1 MLRLLF
7 VDRYMPFIDRFLM
20 RRTTIVILKALIAVL
35 LSLLVLC
42 QIVVLPGMA
51 RSLAGMYPYLAYL
64 EVPGIVIG
72 VIFTLCAQVV
82 LICVWRL
89 LSLVRADSIFTPRA
103 FVWVDVSLGAVVV
116 ATVLVVTTLAL
127 LTTAPAG
134 SPSVVLLC
142 LLGIVVGAGLSL
154 LLVVLRGL
162 LRKASQLE
170 HDLSEVV

>member
-1 MLRLLF
+1 M
-7 VDRYMPFIDRFLM
+7 M
-20 RRTTIVILKALIAVL
+20 RPTTIVVLKAIIAVL
-35 LSLLVLC
+35 IGLLLLC
-42 QIVVLPGMA
+42 QVVVLPGMA

-82 LICVWRL
+82 LVCVWRL
-89 LSLVRADSIFTPRA
+89 LTLVRADSIFTPRA
-103 FVWVDVSLGAVVV
+103 FVWVDVSLWAVVF
-116 ATVLVVTTLAL
+116 ATVLVVTTLGL
-127 LTTAPAG
+127 LLTAPAG
-134 SPSVVLLC
+134 SPSIVLLC

>member
-1 MLRLLF
+1 
-7 VDRYMPFIDRFLM
+7 M
-20 RRTTIVILKALIAVL
+20 RQTTIVVLKALIAVL
-35 LSLLVLC
+35 LTLLVLC
-42 QIVVLPGMA
+42 QVVVLPGMA
-51 RSLAGMYPYLAYL
+51 NSLAGMYPYLAYL
-64 EVPGIVIG
+64 EVPGIAVG
-72 VIFTLCAQVV
+72 VVFTLCAQVV
-82 LICVWRL
+82 LVCVWRL

-103 FVWVDVSLGAVVV
+103 FVWIDVSLGAVVV

-134 SPSVVLLC
+134 SPSLVLLC